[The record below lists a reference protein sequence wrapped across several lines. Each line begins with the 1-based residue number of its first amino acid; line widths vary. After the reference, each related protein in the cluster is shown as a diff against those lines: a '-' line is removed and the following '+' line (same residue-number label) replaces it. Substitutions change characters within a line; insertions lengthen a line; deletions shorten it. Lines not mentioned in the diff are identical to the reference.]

1 MQLPATVQIDK
12 VIRFKASSALTNAPV
27 AASDILDLLCVAT
40 GATAAYRMP
49 VAFRLRKIEAWS
61 PPASDGAAVILAI
74 EDSAQDGPFTA
85 PSRRIED
92 VTMGQSRPA
101 HVTWK
106 PQADSLLSK
115 WLDDGGGAGGLIE
128 LTGPTGTTFDVHLS
142 WVLQDGETP
151 VAVAAALAGATV
163 GQLYIR
169 SLNSSGSNNIPPVSF
184 STI

>member
-1 MQLPATVQIDK
+1 MAT
-12 VIRFKASSALTNAPV
+12 T
-27 AASDILDLLCVAT
+27 
-40 GATAAYRMP
+40 ATAAYGLP
-49 VAFRLRKIEAWS
+49 KAFKLRKIEAWS
-61 PPASDGAAVILAI
+61 PPASDGAATVLAV
-74 EDSAQDGPFTA
+74 EDAATGLGFAA

-92 VTMGQSRPA
+92 VTMGQNRPA
-101 HVTWK
+101 HVMWK

-115 WLDDGGGAGGLIE
+115 WLDASGSIGNLVE

-151 VAVAAALAGATV
+151 TAVVAAVAGATA

-169 SLNSSGSNNIPPVSF
+169 SLNSSGSNNIVPVSF